1 MTIEQLNNYR
11 HAQQEIDELRRRIK
25 ILQDEA
31 ESISVNLSGM
41 PRGNSSDK
49 LGQVVS
55 EYVDLSNE
63 LEALLQ
69 ERIKEQRGVMRYI
82 NNIADTRT
90 RLIFYYRFIEGLK
103 WDYVAA
109 KISSVETEDS
119 CRMTAFRYIKNHSI

>member
-49 LGQVVS
+49 LGRMVS

-119 CRMTAFRYIKNHSI
+119 AKKTVYRYIKNHSI